1 MYYIFFLF
9 IFLSWVDFE
18 TCNVEFEHAPSDF
31 MWFII
36 WKLERLETKWSPGWK
51 LYEYWSYVLQCETDG
66 WKIKLDG
73 RPVWERTSSKWR
85 YHGELHVQVTL
96 FTKPALFSDC
106 AWLNRG
112 KAGSTYNTHRN
123 GLDLTYEA
131 RMLQN
136 PLHFRIEPV
145 FISINDPILLDTH
158 EILLKHIQD

>member
-73 RPVWERTSSKWR
+73 RPVWERSSSKWR
-85 YHGELHVQVTL
+85 YHGELRVQVTL
-96 FTKPALFSDC
+96 HKTNSIF
-106 AWLNRG
+106 WLCTIHQRKG
-112 KAGSTYNTHRN
+112 CFHIRYSWS

-131 RMLQN
+131 QMLQN
-136 PLHFRIEPV
+136 PSLIHIRRVSP
-145 FISINDPILLDTH
+145 FILDQYFQ
-158 EILLKHIQD
+158 IRVKYLLKCIQN